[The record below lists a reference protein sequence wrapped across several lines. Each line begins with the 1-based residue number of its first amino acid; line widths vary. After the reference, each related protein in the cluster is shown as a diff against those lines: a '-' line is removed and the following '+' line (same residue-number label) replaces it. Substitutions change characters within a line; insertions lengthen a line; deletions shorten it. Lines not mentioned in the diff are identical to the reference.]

1 MKPSRYFLVSAIALI
16 AAAPAIAGGLPEG
29 SPAATLDLSASA
41 DTAVMKGEWRTA
53 EARAVDATFL
63 APGADGQPTLAPAP
77 TQDIQPHAG
86 GRDFDA
92 ASWEKVAPEA
102 LSQRRGGGRTS
113 FRWYRLDLTVPEQV
127 KGVSTRGMTLVFET
141 SVDDYA
147 EVWVDGELS
156 RAAGQSGGSVIAG
169 WNHPNRLVVGR
180 NVTPGQRIS
189 VAVFGVNG
197 PISDPTTN
205 YIYMRA
211 ATLGLYKT
219 PPGPVALEPAEV
231 NVTVVRAD
239 PAVNAIVPLNPKLYK
254 LAAGFQFTEGPVWT
268 QGKDGRGFLL
278 FSDPNANTIYRYDG
292 ALSVFRAP
300 SGYSGADIA
309 EYRQPGSNG
318 LTYDGQG
325 RLTIDQHGNRRV
337 IRLEADGSETVLADR
352 HDGKRLNSP
361 NDLVYRSDGAL
372 YFTDPPFGLPKVYDD
387 PRKETPY
394 SGIYRRDDTGV
405 TLLANDLKGPNGIA
419 FSPDEKFLYVGD
431 WDDHHKAVV
440 RYPVLGDGTL
450 GKGETFFDLTAQPGE
465 DAIDGVK
472 VDQQGNVYISGP
484 GGLWIV
490 SPAGKHL
497 GTIVGPR
504 HPHNMAWGDA
514 DGRTLYLTAQDALY
528 RIRLN
533 IPGVRP
539 QGEKP

>member
-1 MKPSRYFLVSAIALI
+1 MKPSRYCLASAFALM
-16 AAAPAIAGGLPEG
+16 ASAPVLAGDLPEG
-29 SPAATLDLSASA
+29 NSAATLDLAVSA
-41 DTAVMKGEWRTA
+41 DAAQVTGEWRTA
-53 EARAVDATFL
+53 EARVVDAAFL
-63 APGADGQPTLAPAP
+63 QPGPDGQPTTTPAP

-86 GRDFDA
+86 SRDADA
-92 ASWEKVAPEA
+92 AHWEKVAPEA
-102 LSQRRGGGRTS
+102 LSQRRGNGRTS
-113 FRWYRLDLTVPEQV
+113 FRWYRLDLTVPERV
-127 KGVSTRGMTLVFET
+127 KGMSTRGMTLVFET

-180 NVTPGQRIS
+180 NVVPGQHIS

-205 YIYMRA
+205 YIYMRSA
-211 ATLGLYKT
+211 RLELYKT

-231 NVTVVRAD
+231 NVSVVRAD

-254 LAAGFQFTEGPVWT
+254 LAAGFQFTEGPVWR
-268 QGKDGRGFLL
+268 QPKDGQGYLL

-292 ALSVFRAP
+292 ALSVFLTP
-300 SGYSGADIA
+300 SGYSGGDIA
-309 EYRQPGSNG
+309 EYHQPGSNG
-318 LTYDGQG
+318 LTYDRQG

-337 IRLEADGSETVLADR
+337 IRLEADGRETVLADR
-352 HDGKRLNSP
+352 YEGKRFNSP

-394 SGIYRRDDTGV
+394 SGVYRSDGSGV
-405 TLLANDLKGPNGIA
+405 TLLASDLKGPNGIA
-419 FSPDEKFLYVGD
+419 FSPDERFLYVGD
-431 WDDHHKAVV
+431 WDDHHKAVI
-440 RYPVLGDGTL
+440 RYPVKPDGTL

-465 DAIDGVK
+465 DAIDGIK
-472 VDQQGNVYISGP
+472 VDQQGNVYVSGP
-484 GGLWIV
+484 GGLWLV
-490 SPAGKHL
+490 SPTGKHL

-514 DGRTLYLTAQDALY
+514 DGRTLYLAAQDALY

-539 QGEKP
+539 QGEIP